1 MARLARIV
9 VPDCPHH
16 IVQRGN
22 RRQNVFFNEN
32 DRHFYLETLN
42 ENAKKYGIVFWAY
55 CLMSNHVHFIAVPKN
70 EDSFAR
76 GLGQAHK
83 KYSRY
88 INKREGWSGHL
99 WQSRFLSFPLNEE
112 YLYSALRYVENNPVR
127 AGIVDRAEDFAWSS
141 ARAHVAGEEDFLL
154 SDCYLLNTIHEW
166 GLYLRGYT
174 GENHNI
180 LFRKYSSTGRPLGD
194 EEFISELESKTG
206 KNITKKKSGPKK

>member
-88 INKREGWSGHL
+88 INKREGWTGHL
-99 WQSRFLSFPLNEE
+99 WQSRFLSFPLNEA
-112 YLYSALRYVENNPVR
+112 YLYAAVRYVENNPVR

-141 ARAHVAGEEDFLL
+141 ARVHIAGEGGEYETLVLDGPIFRRSINIEYEKIWEED
-154 SDCYLLNTIHEW
+154 S
-166 GLYLRGYT
+166 G
-174 GENHNI
+174 
-180 LFRKYSSTGRPLGD
+180 
-194 EEFISELESKTG
+194 FIK
-206 KNITKKKSGPKK
+206 ITKAELI